1 MRVLAGDIGGTKTAM
16 AIVEISGSR
25 LAIQRFRKYP
35 SGRFRSLEEIVA
47 VFLQGRGRV
56 PRAAGFGVAGPVR
69 AGRSRVTKLPWVV
82 DERRLRSEIGI
93 ARVRVVN
100 DFVAAALG
108 IPYLK
113 PRQLA
118 TLRGEDAELRG
129 PIGLIGAGTGLG
141 QAALAGFGGR
151 ARRFRSPQCRRGPPG
166 AVSSKAV
173 RAGLTG
179 PAALRRGPRASLRL
193 RQGGGLRARERS
205 RRPRLPDRGSR
216 LGDQPVRHG
225 SERSP
230 LPGGSA
236 SLRLDLRLG
245 SREPRSPVPGD
256 RRALHR
262 GRDRAEDPSGL
273 ARPGFPGLVL
283 IEAADGGAAGGYSG
297 PRGARA
303 AASALRCGG
312 VRLPDRDGNDA
323 PVFKDDDA
331 LGSHVSPA
339 KALTPF
345 FPEL

>member
-141 QAALAGFGGR
+141 QAALTAFRGQYEPLASEGGHADFGPRNAVEDRLVGFLRKQFGR
-151 ARRFRSPQCRRGPPG
+151 VSRAFQTEDRASVISRFALARRDRLCREALRLFVSIYGSEAGNLALQYRATGGLFVAGGIGPKILP
-166 AVSSKAV
+166 ALRDPVFLASFSSKPPMENLLAGIPV
-173 RAGLTG
+173 RVVL
-179 PAALRRGPRASLRL
+179 
-193 RQGGGLRARERS
+193 E
-205 RRPRLPDRGSR
+205 PRLPLYG
-216 LGDQPVRHG
+216 
-225 SERSP
+225 
-230 LPGGSA
+230 
-236 SLRLDLRLG
+236 
-245 SREPRSPVPGD
+245 
-256 RRALHR
+256 
-262 GRDRAEDPSGL
+262 
-273 ARPGFPGLVL
+273 
-283 IEAADGGAAGGYSG
+283 
-297 PRGARA
+297 A
-303 AASALRCGG
+303 AASAYRIAMEMT
-312 VRLPDRDGNDA
+312 RPSSKTMTR
-323 PVFKDDDA
+323 
-331 LGSHVSPA
+331 
-339 KALTPF
+339 
-345 FPEL
+345 